1 MITVRSKNKNRN
13 QYLNNQKLISQFK
26 SLVNDEQIIETYNDN
41 RYYVKPSLRK
51 RLKREAAQRQR
62 AKDFI
67 NDVKE
72 ILQNKNEIYWMN
84 GRIEFVTANYYKY

>member
-26 SLVNDEQIIETYNDN
+26 SIVNDEQIIETFTNN

-62 AKDFI
+62 AKDYI

-72 ILQNKNEIYWMN
+72 ILQNNNEIY
-84 GRIEFVTANYYKY
+84 

>member
-26 SLVNDEQIIETYNDN
+26 SIVNDEQIIETFTNN

-62 AKDFI
+62 AKDYI

-72 ILQNKNEIYWMN
+72 ILQNKNEIY
-84 GRIEFVTANYYKY
+84 

>member
-13 QYLNNQKLISQFK
+13 QYLNNQKLISLFK
-26 SLVNDEQIIETYNDN
+26 SIVNDEQIIETYNDK

-51 RLKREAAQRQR
+51 RLKRVAAQRQR
-62 AKDFI
+62 AKDYI

-72 ILQNKNEIYWMN
+72 ILQNKNEIY
-84 GRIEFVTANYYKY
+84 

>member
-26 SLVNDEQIIETYNDN
+26 SIVNDEQIIETFTNK